1 GDLEI
6 RFIELENVAPGL
18 VRANIQS
25 AEGAAYDESLI
36 DSDIRSLYRTGLFE
50 YIEVKRDFQ
59 SDGTVDLIFE
69 LRPKYR
75 VAGVYFK
82 GEKEVTR
89 RRLNREVTIRKNDA
103 LDERNVRLDAE
114 KLHEFYQNR
123 GFSEA
128 VVTYNIERDRSSGTG
143 IVTFIIDEGRRVKIK
158 RVEFTGNDSIS
169 DRRLRKA

>member
-1 GDLEI
+1 
-6 RFIELENVAPGL
+6 
-18 VRANIQS
+18 
-25 AEGAAYDESLI
+25 
-36 DSDIRSLYRTGLFE
+36 
-50 YIEVKRDFQ
+50 
-59 SDGTVDLIFE
+59 
-69 LRPKYR
+69 
-75 VAGVYFK
+75 
-82 GEKEVTR
+82 

-169 DRRLRKA
+169 DRRLRKAMESRRWHIFSWLTGSGRFKDEVFEDDLDKLRDYYREEGFLDVAIDP